1 MKAVR
6 FDNYGDLD
14 VLRVAEVERPEPGAH
29 QVLVQVKAAGINP
42 GEAKIRIGALHEMY
56 PATFPSGEGSDLA
69 GIVVAT
75 GEGVEGFKAGDEVFG
90 FTNKRA
96 SHAEFVLVEDGE
108 LLLKPADV
116 PWTVAG
122 SLFVAG
128 TTAVAAVRAVDVK
141 QGDVVVVSGAAGG
154 VGTIVVQLAVNAGAT
169 VIGLASAGS
178 HARLKELGAIPVE
191 YGEGVADRI
200 KAEGTPVAFI
210 DNFGSGYVDLA
221 LDLGIAKERINTIID
236 FAAVAKHGVK
246 AEGNE
251 AAATTEVLAE
261 LVALI
266 QKGALEITIA
276 ATYPLAEVREAF
288 RELERQHT
296 HGKIVLEP

>member
-6 FDNYGDLD
+6 FDNYGGLD
-14 VLRVAEVERPEPGAH
+14 VLRIAEVERPEPGAH

-42 GEAKIRIGALHEMY
+42 GEAKIRNGDLHAMW

-69 GIVVAT
+69 GIVAAI
-75 GEGVEGFKAGDEVFG
+75 GEGVEGFQVGDEVFG
-90 FTNKRA
+90 FTNKRG
-96 SHAEFVLVEDGE
+96 SHAEFVLVEDDE
-108 LLLKPADV
+108 LLAKPADV

-128 TTAVAAVRAVDVK
+128 TTAVAAVRAVDLE

-154 VGTIVVQLAVNAGAT
+154 VGSIVVQLAVAAGAT
-169 VIGLASAGS
+169 VIGLASPGN
-178 HARLKELGAIPVE
+178 HAWLKELGVIPVA

-200 KAEGTPVAFI
+200 KAEGTPVAFL
-210 DNFGSGYVDLA
+210 DNFGGGYVDLA

-236 FAAVAKHGVK
+236 FAAAAKHGVK

-251 AAATTEVLAE
+251 AAATTGTLAE
-261 LVALI
+261 LITLI
-266 QKGALEITIA
+266 QKGLLQITVA
-276 ATYPLAEVREAF
+276 ATYPLTEVREAF
-288 RELERQHT
+288 RELERGHT